1 MGPVTKFQD
10 NPPESRT
17 LARQDELPLL
27 PIPPLEDTLKRYLR
41 ALEGLQ
47 DRREHEATKR
57 AVEEF
62 LHGDGPRVQEKLRE
76 YAKDKARCVLSTLSS
91 PHCSRTRSRPG
102 ASCSSAG
109 ISYIEEFWCVDL
121 IQSSLRSPRSRV

>member
-17 LARQDELPLL
+17 LARQGELPLL

-76 YAKDKARCVLSTLSS
+76 YAKDKARCVRPEWALDGGLRAS
-91 PHCSRTRSRPG
+91 PVPADFSG
-102 ASCSSAG
+102 A
-109 ISYIEEFWCVDL
+109 VDQL
-121 IQSSLRSPRSRV
+121 HRRVLVRVSSLAAVCAL